1 MPTMPSKFKK
11 KEHIIILLHKNHGK
25 RLRKMGK
32 IHSFLGFVILNA
44 LDIIFDIKIHFNK
57 F

>member
-1 MPTMPSKFKK
+1 MPSKFKN